1 MFKQNYINI
10 FENAGGNITLAYA
23 TCTEDPLRMEEV
35 QVVSIE
41 STGLH
46 VISGVLKDLADST
59 VQEG

>member
-41 STGLH
+41 QSDLH
-46 VISGVLKDLADST
+46 TISAVLKDLADSIG
-59 VQEG
+59 QEG